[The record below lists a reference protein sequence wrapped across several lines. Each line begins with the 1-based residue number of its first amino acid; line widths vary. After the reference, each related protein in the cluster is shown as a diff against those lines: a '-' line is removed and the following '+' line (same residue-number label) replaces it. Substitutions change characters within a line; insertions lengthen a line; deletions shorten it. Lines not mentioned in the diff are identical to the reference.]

1 MFKFTRGTL
10 PRSIPTVKTNP
21 AKVNAER
28 VFSARAA
35 SPVVLEG
42 LEDRRLMSVSPA
54 SVLGIR
60 LGGFGGHGE
69 FARAGHG
76 VRGGTVD
83 FSQAPDAVQS
93 GLNTLA
99 SDQNLTAPTDT
110 TPVYL
115 GNSNG
120 VETYSVLLSGTG
132 TTTRLTVDAAGHPV
146 TAPTKSTTT
155 FGALNNSA
163 VTERIN
169 TIAAALGLTAP
180 VDATVVNVSTPA
192 SGPAVY
198 SVTLSDANTDTIG
211 TNTFR
216 RRHATTITVDA
227 NGNPVGD
234 QRLPLS
240 TLPTAVQNGLASN
253 APSGATALLPTSIV
267 AVRTLDGVTTYSATY
282 SGTGTTTTVTV
293 NTSGALASLPGAS
306 QVTFSTIPVAAQNEL
321 QTLASADGVT
331 GTIAGTQ
338 TVTAF
343 NEANGTTVYTV
354 RLVATETNTD
364 GTTET
369 HPITLSVDQAGNVT
383 VPPTGGPGGGLF
395 GGGVFGAHGFGPG
408 DFNFDFR
415 RGRGGRRGGR

>member
-1 MFKFTRGTL
+1 MFKFTRGT
-10 PRSIPTVKTNP
+10 PTAESNRAKANP
-21 AKVNAER
+21 ER
-28 VFSARAA
+28 VYSARAV

-54 SVLGIR
+54 ALLGMR

-83 FSQAPDAVQS
+83 FSQAPAAVRAGLTSLATAQS
-93 GLNTLA
+93 
-99 SDQNLTAPTDT
+99 LTAPTDS

-132 TTTRLTVDAAGHPV
+132 TTTRLTVDVAGNPV
-146 TAPTKSTTT
+146 TATTNSTTT
-155 FGALNNSA
+155 FGALDNSA
-163 VTERIN
+163 VTDRIN
-169 TIAAALGLTAP
+169 AIATALGLAAP
-180 VDATVVNVSTPA
+180 VDATVVRVTTPA

-198 SVTLSDANTDTIG
+198 SVTLSDANTDTTG
-211 TNTFR
+211 TNTGR
-216 RRHATTITVDA
+216 HRHATTITVDA

-240 TLPTAVQNGLASN
+240 TLPIAVQNGLTSN
-253 APSGATALLPTSIV
+253 APGGATALLPTSLV
-267 AVRTLDGVTTYSATY
+267 SVRTLNGVTTYSATY

-293 NTSGALASLPGAS
+293 NTSGALASLPSAS

-321 QTLASADGVT
+321 QTLATADGVS
-331 GTIAGTQ
+331 GSIAGTQ
-338 TVTAF
+338 TVTAYD
-343 NEANGTTVYTV
+343 EANGTTVYTV

-364 GTTET
+364 GSTET

-383 VPPTGGPGGGLF
+383 VPPSGGPGGLF
-395 GGGVFGAHGFGPG
+395 GARGFGPG
-408 DFNFDFR
+408 DFDFG
-415 RGRGGRRGGR
+415 GRGHRGRRGGR

>member
-1 MFKFTRGTL
+1 MFKFTRSTFTRGIRTA
-10 PRSIPTVKTNP
+10 KTNP

-54 SVLGIR
+54 AVLGMR

-83 FSQAPDAVQS
+83 FNQAPAAVQT
-93 GLNTLA
+93 GINTLA
-99 SDQNLTAPTDT
+99 AAQNLTAPTDT

-120 VETYSVLLSGTG
+120 IETYSVLLSGTG
-132 TTTRLTVDAAGHPV
+132 TTTRFTVDVAGDPV
-146 TAPTKSTTT
+146 TASTKSTTT

-163 VTERIN
+163 VTDRIN
-169 TIAAALGLTAP
+169 TIATALGLTAP
-180 VDATVVNVSTPA
+180 ADATVVNVSTPA

-198 SVTLSDANTDTIG
+198 SVTLSDANTDTTG
-211 TNTFR
+211 TNTGR
-216 RRHATTITVDA
+216 HRHATTVTVDA

-240 TLPTAVQNGLASN
+240 TLPTAVQNGLTGN
-253 APSGATALLPTSIV
+253 APSGATGLLPTSLV
-267 AVRTLDGVTTYSATY
+267 SVRTLNGVTTYTATY

-293 NTSGALASLPGAS
+293 NTSGALASLPSAS
-306 QVTFSTIPVAAQNEL
+306 QVTFSTIPVAARNEL
-321 QTLASADGVT
+321 QTLATADGVA

-338 TVTAF
+338 TVTAYD
-343 NEANGTTVYTV
+343 EGNGTTVYTV

-364 GTTET
+364 GSTET
-369 HPITLSVDQAGNVT
+369 HPIKLSVDQAGNVT
-383 VPPTGGPGGGLF
+383 VPPSGGP
-395 GGGVFGAHGFGPG
+395 GGVFGAHGFGPG
-408 DFNFDFR
+408 DFDFGD
-415 RGRGGRRGGR
+415 RGHRGRRGGR